1 MWTPTL
7 GRLEYKMKN
16 FKVVLFTSLFVFLN
30 TTYLFSKS
38 NENITCPVQ
47 GSQTINV
54 GSNIKKVNLKLYKKA
69 ENFFIEDVSNEILF
83 ELFGYDEKKSE
94 WVSLSIF
101 SPKKTNEINITQ
113 KTKIFALVPY
123 KNCEELEI
131 EYEKNGSTLT
141 ISLEHLLIIKNS
153 KSYRTIK
160 NTEDSKAEMIKFY
173 CRELKTTTYSVD
185 IYDVEKNAY
194 YYNGNIVKEFP
205 LRDKQS
211 IDVYLNEPDL
221 IFKIQTGYS
230 SQNPE
235 YLIKNDEIIA
245 EATHGDIKFLGL
257 YENQVYYRL
266 EEGDNPIYKNQD
278 ILISKSDWKKPAY
291 EINGNI
297 YYSIGNTIYK
307 NKGILKNINQDLND
321 FSIGM
326 NDELAYIVF
335 DENADM
341 LLYKNDLLYAKASYL
356 YRPTYSPDGKKF
368 YFIEGKPRG
377 GYYNA
382 YYLYGDFPIPP
393 TTGFTLIGDFKF
405 SPNSKYIAIYVEDL
419 QAKKWYILSGKI
431 LGPFD
436 YTSEDYHFS
445 DDSKTFFYRYYDTKT
460 KKWID
465 AEENLD

>member
-1 MWTPTL
+1 MQFKTDAVSGTARFNCVVMWTPAL

-307 NKGILKNINQDLND
+307 NKTLPPHLP
-321 FSIGM
+321 
-326 NDELAYIVF
+326 
-335 DENADM
+335 
-341 LLYKNDLLYAKASYL
+341 LY
-356 YRPTYSPDGKKF
+356 
-368 YFIEGKPRG
+368 
-377 GYYNA
+377 
-382 YYLYGDFPIPP
+382 
-393 TTGFTLIGDFKF
+393 
-405 SPNSKYIAIYVEDL
+405 
-419 QAKKWYILSGKI
+419 
-431 LGPFD
+431 
-436 YTSEDYHFS
+436 
-445 DDSKTFFYRYYDTKT
+445 
-460 KKWID
+460 
-465 AEENLD
+465 